1 MFPLCFTVTASLN
14 EPFAG
19 WVDNFNGP
27 TGLVSAL
34 AKGMFRTM
42 MCEKN
47 YVADM
52 VPVDI
57 VINLMIAAAWR
68 TATRKSNN
76 LLIYNCCTGQRNP
89 IIWSEFVKFA
99 MSSVRKHPLGTS
111 NCRINSAAFFNLNQF
126 TLFITVEGCLWYPTG
141 DLRMNRPMNTLN
153 CLLKHFLPAYIL
165 DGVARIMG
173 KKPL

>member
-1 MFPLCFTVTASLN
+1 MTASLN

-34 AKGMFRTM
+34 AKGLFRTM

-99 MSSVRKHPLGTS
+99 MSSVRKHPLGKLAHLLIPNDNELIS
-111 NCRINSAAFFNLNQF
+111 NI
-126 TLFITVEGCLWYPTG
+126 
-141 DLRMNRPMNTLN
+141 
-153 CLLKHFLPAYIL
+153 IL
-165 DGVARIMG
+165 YFHLQRAVCGIQLATCA
-173 KKPL
+173 

>member
-1 MFPLCFTVTASLN
+1 MTASLN

-89 IIWSEFVKFA
+89 IVWSEFVKHA
-99 MSSVRKHPLGTS
+99 MSSVRKHPLGMIPRKGPRYIIY
-111 NCRINSAAFFNLNQF
+111 NYHNIIIFCR
-126 TLFITVEGCLWYPTG
+126 G
-141 DLRMNRPMNTLN
+141 
-153 CLLKHFLPAYIL
+153 LPVVS
-165 DGVARIMG
+165 DW
-173 KKPL
+173 

>member
-1 MFPLCFTVTASLN
+1 MIASLN

-27 TGLVSAL
+27 TGLVA
-34 AKGMFRTM
+34 AVGKGLFRTI

-68 TATRKSNN
+68 TATRKTDN
-76 LLIYNCCTGQRNP
+76 LAIYNCCTGQRHP
-89 IIWSEFVKFA
+89 IQWGEFVSYA
-99 MSSVRKHPLGTS
+99 MKHVRKHPLG
-111 NCRINSAAFFNLNQF
+111 
-126 TLFITVEGCLWYPTG
+126 E
-141 DLRMNRPMNTLN
+141 
-153 CLLKHFLPAYIL
+153 LKSIYLHIVYCICIMYIL
-165 DGVARIMG
+165 V
-173 KKPL
+173 

>member
-1 MFPLCFTVTASLN
+1 MLLKEAGNLPVAIVRPSIGEWSNQFIYIYRSNNLIFLNCYAVTASLN

-89 IIWSEFVKFA
+89 IIWSEFVKHA
-99 MSSVRKHPLGTS
+99 MTSVRKHPLG
-111 NCRINSAAFFNLNQF
+111 
-126 TLFITVEGCLWYPTG
+126 EHG
-141 DLRMNRPMNTLN
+141 
-153 CLLKHFLPAYIL
+153 
-165 DGVARIMG
+165 
-173 KKPL
+173 

>member
-1 MFPLCFTVTASLN
+1 MTASLN

-34 AKGMFRTM
+34 AKGLFRTM

-99 MSSVRKHPLGTS
+99 MSSVRKHPLGKLDTPLS
-111 NCRINSAAFFNLNQF
+111 QMIMSS
-126 TLFITVEGCLWYPTG
+126 
-141 DLRMNRPMNTLN
+141 
-153 CLLKHFLPAYIL
+153 FLIYI
-165 DGVARIMG
+165 
-173 KKPL
+173 

>member
-1 MFPLCFTVTASLN
+1 MVNSLQISFDSLLYECISCAFAVTASLN

-34 AKGMFRTM
+34 AKGLFRTM

-89 IIWSEFVKFA
+89 IIWSEFVKYA
-99 MSSVRKHPLGTS
+99 MSSVRKHPLGRS
-111 NCRINSAAFFNLNQF
+111 HSLSLSRS
-126 TLFITVEGCLWYPTG
+126 P
-141 DLRMNRPMNTLN
+141 
-153 CLLKHFLPAYIL
+153 K
-165 DGVARIMG
+165 
-173 KKPL
+173 

>member
-1 MFPLCFTVTASLN
+1 MCCAFAVTASLN

-34 AKGMFRTM
+34 AKGLFRTM

-89 IIWSEFVKFA
+89 IIWSEFVRYA
-99 MSSVRKHPLGTS
+99 MSSVRKHPLGRS
-111 NCRINSAAFFNLNQF
+111 HSL
-126 TLFITVEGCLWYPTG
+126 TLP
-141 DLRMNRPMNTLN
+141 
-153 CLLKHFLPAYIL
+153 LPQVISML
-165 DGVARIMG
+165 DSVLQRAVCGIQLVTCA
-173 KKPL
+173 